1 MPILIK
7 KKGIKSMISAS
18 VDAKKEDQMKLN
30 ISRKQEI
37 RKKTNYI
44 KIGQNNSKNKQS
56 QSCFLKKVNK
66 IYSLPEKTNK
76 KKEERKHILTISRIK
91 ERTQNLW

>member
-18 VDAKKEDQMKLN
+18 IDAKKEDQMKLN
-30 ISRKQEI
+30 VSRKQEI
-37 RKKTNYI
+37 IRKKANYI
-44 KIGQNNSKNKQS
+44 KIEQNNSKNKQS

-66 IYSLPEKTNK
+66 I
-76 KKEERKHILTISRIK
+76 
-91 ERTQNLW
+91 

>member
-30 ISRKQEI
+30 VSRKQEI
-37 RKKTNYI
+37 IIRKKANYI

-76 KKEERKHILTISRIK
+76 KKKRRENTY
-91 ERTQNLW
+91 

>member
-1 MPILIK
+1 
-7 KKGIKSMISAS
+7 
-18 VDAKKEDQMKLN
+18 MKLN
-30 ISRKQEI
+30 VSRKQEI
-37 RKKTNYI
+37 IIRKKANYI

-76 KKEERKHILTISRIK
+76 KKKEERKHILTISRIK
-91 ERTQNLW
+91 ERTQNHHSYMY

>member
-30 ISRKQEI
+30 VSRKQEI
-37 RKKTNYI
+37 IIRKKANYI

-76 KKEERKHILTISRIK
+76 KKKRGEETHINNIK
-91 ERTQNLW
+91 N

>member
-30 ISRKQEI
+30 IKQ
-37 RKKTNYI
+37 KT
-44 KIGQNNSKNKQS
+44 G
-56 QSCFLKKVNK
+56 
-66 IYSLPEKTNK
+66 NK
-76 KKEERKHILTISRIK
+76 KENQLYKNWAK
-91 ERTQNLW
+91 QQ